1 MPAVQALVVFNG
13 DLPDAAWLA
22 AEAHRADLVI
32 AADGAADPLF
42 AAGCRPGLVVGD
54 LDSLSPATVAL
65 LEEAGVPIERHP
77 REKDATDGELA
88 LRAAVTRGATVI
100 RIAGALGG
108 PRVDHAIASLRLLAL
123 PELAGLE
130 VALVT
135 PSDTVRLLRGPVS
148 HRVTGAPGD
157 LVSLLPLAEPVAGV
171 TTTGLRYALDGATLR
186 SGPTLGVSNELV
198 GAEATVQIRSG
209 ALIVTTHRAYH

>member
-1 MPAVQALVVFNG
+1 MPAVQMLVVLDG

-22 AEAHRADLVI
+22 AEAQRADLVI
-32 AADGAADPLF
+32 AADGAAEPLF

-65 LEEAGVPIERHP
+65 LEEAGVPIERHSK
-77 REKDATDGELA
+77 EKDATDGELA
-88 LRAAVTRGATVI
+88 LRAAVARGGTVI

-108 PRVDHAIASLRLLAL
+108 SRADHAIASLMLLGL
-123 PELAGLE
+123 PGVLGLD
-130 VALVT
+130 VALIT
-135 PSDTVRLLRGPVS
+135 PTDTVRLVRGPAT

-157 LVSLLPLAEPVAGV
+157 LVSLLPLSGPVAGV
-171 TTTGLRYALDGATLR
+171 TTAGLRYALADATLER
-186 SGPTLGVSNELV
+186 GPTLGVSNELL
-198 GAEATVQIRSG
+198 GAVASIEVRAG